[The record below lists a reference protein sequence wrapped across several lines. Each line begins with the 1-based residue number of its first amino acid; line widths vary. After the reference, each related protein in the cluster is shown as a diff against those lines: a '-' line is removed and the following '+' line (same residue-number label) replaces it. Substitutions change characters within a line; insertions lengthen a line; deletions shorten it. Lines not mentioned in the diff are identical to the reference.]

1 MNPVLKLYLKIAVRA
16 GTTFAVLL
24 LCSDLILEGTVYPLK
39 ILFFFVFIGVI
50 YSIATVSFH
59 VEKIKGLGVQ
69 NLTDAALKSTQIR
82 RFCLDMKEIEL
93 IEALL
98 NDPTFGGMSLSKKGN
113 TIRLRSGI
121 EGESLGTM
129 ITLTLIDER
138 EGHMY
143 MKLKVARVY
152 LQYTWIMEK
161 VSRIL
166 WVLNGFS
173 GPLGTSPKSSWP
185 HRCAGGGT

>member
-59 VEKIKGLGVQ
+59 VEQIKGLGVQ

-82 RFCLDMKEIEL
+82 RFCLDMKEVEL

-129 ITLTLIDER
+129 ITLSLIDER
-138 EGHMY
+138 EGAY
-143 MKLKVARVY
+143 VYEVKSRPRLPTVY
-152 LQYTWIMEK
+152 LDYGKSLSYIMGFERLFGPSGD
-161 VSRIL
+161 VSEVQL
-166 WVLNGFS
+166 AS
-173 GPLGTSPKSSWP
+173 
-185 HRCAGGGT
+185 